1 MQRVSGLLLLLC
13 LCNSQLSFSQQ
24 AITTSN
30 SDEKLV
36 TVQAKDLFGSLKMLS
51 EQTGEAVFFA
61 ADLANIS
68 ADFYYFGDNDLTS
81 IIRLIATHYQ
91 VNIEQL
97 EDSLIVS
104 QLTINAVENDKS
116 INNAPSLPEKKD
128 IPLEEV
134 IISASS
140 VQTKRA
146 RRYSVNNDVNP
157 DDAVRVESISLMN
170 AASFATNNLADS
182 LLNVAGIS
190 ASYDSAEARQVAMRG
205 LSGDFIHV
213 ALNGMQTLAIHG
225 SSLDSRGQN
234 ERAIAFDFN
243 VLPSELFEKVDIVK
257 EYSVVQDS
265 GGIAGNINL
274 YTSSAEQLMDEESQ
288 LNTMFEYSQTDFVDE
303 PTYRGAFSWQY
314 KRRHWFYML
323 GGSVNNKVTQEQGY
337 NTYRWRHLDIA
348 STDISQLSTDIQQKL
363 QAQEVYFPR
372 GNRYS
377 IWNNTIKQQGVTAAV
392 HYHGDNFSHKLDWL
406 YAELNNQKQEYHL
419 STRGISSSALVA
431 GSEQPSKI
439 TQLEIDEHDYL
450 RFAEFENAQI
460 ATESRQIN
468 KTTQF
473 SQLTWRGDYWL
484 SAKLKLNWLLGSSKN
499 ELDVPKDEKVFLKG
513 FSNLTT
519 DYSPQLAHPHNSYGM
534 DLQSSRQWQL
544 DEIDIQANQS
554 LIEQQQGNIGFSY
567 QHGATLWQFGIQY
580 KRFVD
585 ERVQKQQDDLYKREF
600 NTGLLD
606 SALDGELSKI
616 VDYYKEVSWLGVNN
630 SNVAKRYLTDIRLD
644 SGDILDSQS
653 YSLERINSAAWL
665 QYEYQQDDYS
675 VDLGIRIEHFDEQ
688 VYHAKNFESK
698 NSCYSRP
705 LFSANFRHALSANW
719 QARLN
724 VSENL
729 TPVATK
735 YFNPTKQPLSGITGY
750 EVSNT
755 ALSAYESQ
763 QFTLQLIGN
772 VDSHTQLVS
781 SVYAKK
787 LSGLINYQQLADDK
801 NLYQRV
807 NQATAWVKGID
818 IDLTHHLQPH
828 ITLNAAYSYADS
840 ERDYRFADMFKY
852 TGQLEG
858 LSKHVANF
866 SVDYQQPTWGSR
878 LQLNYR
884 SGYISEINYQQ
895 IWVDQFET
903 GFLPFKRINWSAYFA
918 LNDVLELNVGVNNL
932 SNEYY
937 REYAGQHHAI
947 YNTTQAGRQYYLRFI
962 LML

>member
-1 MQRVSGLLLLLC
+1 MQRVSGLFLLLC
-13 LCNSQLSFSQQ
+13 LFNSQPSFSQQ
-24 AITTSN
+24 ARTTSN
-30 SDEKLV
+30 SNEKLV
-36 TVQAKDLFGSLKMLS
+36 TVQANDLFGSLKMLS
-51 EQTGEAVFFA
+51 EQTGAAVFFA
-61 ADLANIS
+61 ADLDNIS
-68 ADFYYFGDNDLTS
+68 ADFYYSGDNDLTS
-81 IIRLIATHYQ
+81 IIKLVATHYQ
-91 VNIEQL
+91 VKIEQL
-97 EDSLIVS
+97 QGSLIVS
-104 QLTINAVENDKS
+104 KLAINTVKNDKP
-116 INNAPSLPEKKD
+116 INAPSPSETKD

-134 IISASS
+134 VISASS

-157 DDAVRVESISLMN
+157 DDAVRVESISLMS

-225 SSLDSRGQN
+225 SSLDSREQN
-234 ERAIAFDFN
+234 ERALAFDFN

-257 EYSVVQDS
+257 EYSVDQDS

-274 YTSSAEQLMDEESQ
+274 YTSNAEQLVGEGSK
-288 LNTMFEYSQTDFVDE
+288 LNAMFEYGQADFVDE
-303 PTYRGAFSWQY
+303 PTYRGAFSWQHKQQY
-314 KRRHWFYML
+314 WFYML
-323 GGSVNNKVTQEQGY
+323 GGSINHKATQEQGY
-337 NTYRWRHLDIA
+337 NTYRWRQLDIVN
-348 STDISQLSTDIQQKL
+348 TDISQLNTDIQQKL
-363 QAQEVYFPR
+363 QAQGVYFPR

-377 IWNNTIKQQGVTAAV
+377 IWNNNIKQQGVSAAV
-392 HYHGDNFSHKLDWL
+392 HYYGDNFSHKLDWL
-406 YAELNNQKQEYHL
+406 YAEFNNQKQEYHL
-419 STRGISSSALVA
+419 ATRGLSTSALA
-431 GSEQPSKI
+431 ADSTQPSKI
-439 TQLEIDEHDYL
+439 TQLEIDEYDYL
-450 RFAEFENAQI
+450 RFAKFENAQI
-460 ATESRQIN
+460 ATESRQLN
-468 KTTQF
+468 KNTQF

-484 SAKLKLNWLLGSSKN
+484 LPRLKLDWLLGSSKN
-499 ELDVPKDEKVFLKG
+499 ELQVPKDEKVFLKG

-519 DYSPQLAHPHNSYGM
+519 DYSPQLAYPQNSYSM
-534 DLQSSRQWQL
+534 NLQSREHWQL

-554 LIEQQQGNIGFSY
+554 LIEQQQGNINFSY
-567 QHGATLWQFGIQY
+567 QHNATLWQFGVQY

-585 ERVQKQQDDLYKREF
+585 ERVQQQLNDLYKNEF

-606 SALDGELSKI
+606 NTLDSEITKV
-616 VDYYKEVSWLGVNN
+616 VDSHKEVSWLGVNN
-630 SNVAKRYLTDIRLD
+630 SNIAKRYLTDISLNSAR
-644 SGDILDSQS
+644 ILDSQS

-665 QYEYQQDDYS
+665 QYEYQQNDYS
-675 VDLGIRIEHFDEQ
+675 VDLGMRIEHFDEQ
-688 VYHAKNFESK
+688 VRQAKNLESTS
-698 NSCYSRP
+698 NRYSRP
-705 LFSANFRHALSANW
+705 LFSANFRYALSANW

-724 VSENL
+724 ISENL

-735 YFNPTKQPLSGITGY
+735 YFNPTKQPLSGIAGY

-763 QFTLQLIGN
+763 QFTMQLIGN

-818 IDLTHHLQPH
+818 IDLTHHLHPY

-866 SVDYQQPTWGSR
+866 SLDYQQPTWGSR

-903 GFLPFKRINWSAYFA
+903 GFLPFKRINWSSYFA

>member
-1 MQRVSGLLLLLC
+1 
-13 LCNSQLSFSQQ
+13 
-24 AITTSN
+24 
-30 SDEKLV
+30 
-36 TVQAKDLFGSLKMLS
+36 MLS

-68 ADFYYFGDNDLTS
+68 ANFYYSGDNDLTR
-81 IIRLIATHYQ
+81 IIELIATHYQ

-97 EDSLIVS
+97 EGSLIVS
-104 QLTINAVENDKS
+104 ELITAADKNDELINTP
-116 INNAPSLPEKKD
+116 ILPAKKD
-128 IPLEEV
+128 ILLEEV
-134 IISASS
+134 LISASS

-157 DDAVRVESISLMN
+157 GDAVRVESISLMN

-182 LLNVAGIS
+182 LLNVAGMS

-225 SSLDSRGQN
+225 SSLDSREQN
-234 ERAIAFDFN
+234 ERALAFDFN

-257 EYSVVQDS
+257 EYSVDQDS
-265 GGIAGNINL
+265 AGIAGNINL
-274 YTSSAEQLMDEESQ
+274 YTSNAEQLMDEEPQ
-288 LNTMFEYSQTDFVDE
+288 LNAMFEYSQTDFVDK
-303 PTYRGAFSWQY
+303 PIHRGAFSWQY

-337 NTYRWRHLDIA
+337 NTYRWRQLDIA
-348 STDISQLSTDIQQKL
+348 STDISQLSTDIQKKL
-363 QAQEVYFPR
+363 QAQQVYFPR

-377 IWNNTIKQQGVTAAV
+377 IWNNNIKQQGVTAAV
-392 HYHGDNFSHKLDWL
+392 HYYGDNFSHKLDWL
-406 YAELNNQKQEYHL
+406 YAALNNQKQEYHL
-419 STRGISSSALVA
+419 ATRGIGSSALAA
-431 GSEQPSKI
+431 GSDQPSKI
-439 TQLEIDEHDYL
+439 TQLEIDEYDYL

-460 ATESRQIN
+460 ATESRQLN
-468 KTTQF
+468 KKTQF

-484 SAKLKLNWLLGSSKN
+484 SPKLKLNWLLGSSKN
-499 ELDVPKDEKVFLKG
+499 ELNVPKDEKVFLKA

-519 DYSPQLAHPHNSYGM
+519 DYSPQLAYPHNSYGM
-534 DLQSSRQWQL
+534 DLEASKQWQL

-567 QHGATLWQFGIQY
+567 QHDATLWQFGVQY

-585 ERVQKQQDDLYKREF
+585 GRVQKQQDDLYKREF

-606 SALDGELSKI
+606 NALDSELSKVI
-616 VDYYKEVSWLGVNN
+616 DYHKDVSWLGVNN
-630 SNVAKRYLTDIRLD
+630 SNVAKRYLTGIRLD

-653 YSLERINSAAWL
+653 YSLKRINSAAWL
-665 QYEYQQDDYS
+665 QYGYQQDDYS
-675 VDLGIRIEHFDEQ
+675 VDLGVRIEHFDEQ
-688 VYHAKNFESK
+688 VRQAKNLEGTS
-698 NSCYSRP
+698 NRYSRP
-705 LFSANFRHALSANW
+705 LFSANFRYALSANW
-719 QARLN
+719 QTRLN
-724 VSENL
+724 ISENL

-735 YFNPTKQPLSGITGY
+735 YFNPTKQPLSGIAGY

-755 ALSAYESQ
+755 SLSAYESQ
-763 QFTLQLIGN
+763 QVTVQLLGS

-787 LSGLINYQQLADDK
+787 LSGLINFQQVADESS
-801 NLYQRV
+801 LYQRV

-818 IDLTHHLQPH
+818 IDLTHHLHPN
-828 ITLNAAYSYADS
+828 ITLNAAYSYANS

-866 SVDYQQPTWGSR
+866 SLDYQQPTWGSR

-884 SGYISEINYQQ
+884 SGYISEVNYQQ
-895 IWVDQFET
+895 VWVDQFET
-903 GFLPFKRINWSAYFA
+903 GFLPFRRINWSAYFA